1 MLGVPGRAPPILA
14 QTRRRARP
22 MVALARQPGPNRP
35 SPELMSSAARA
46 GPLTMKRGATASVVP
61 ETPRGANASS
71 HMASTPARTAGRYSG
86 RQPAITAFTA
96 IRSTVARPAA
106 ATARATRS
114 RVGGTTGSPS
124 VTPRAKRSSTGSA
137 SISRPPGSYV
147 NSGSDRS
154 APVLASQVRPDM
166 FEIAL
171 VLIAVVAAGL
181 IGFVAT
187 IVTPSLVTAIGLA
200 TLVLGLVLGV
210 PTGFWY
216 HVILYR
222 SLSARSRV
230 PAKWWLVPSALHPQ
244 LTDAE
249 RRRIRPWYRLGGV
262 GFVLSVVG
270 GLAAIGGVLLAR

>member
-1 MLGVPGRAPPILA
+1 
-14 QTRRRARP
+14 
-22 MVALARQPGPNRP
+22 
-35 SPELMSSAARA
+35 
-46 GPLTMKRGATASVVP
+46 
-61 ETPRGANASS
+61 
-71 HMASTPARTAGRYSG
+71 
-86 RQPAITAFTA
+86 
-96 IRSTVARPAA
+96 
-106 ATARATRS
+106 
-114 RVGGTTGSPS
+114 
-124 VTPRAKRSSTGSA
+124 
-137 SISRPPGSYV
+137 
-147 NSGSDRS
+147 
-154 APVLASQVRPDM
+154 M